1 METLF
6 AKLKLVIVEEYFVYL
21 KMKTTITMKDMDS
34 GLALY
39 LANDE
44 VKERKDGK
52 EIDRRIMQSMY
63 V

>member
-1 METLF
+1 
-6 AKLKLVIVEEYFVYL
+6 
-21 KMKTTITMKDMDS
+21 MDN
-34 GLALY
+34 GLQLY

-44 VKERKDGK
+44 VKTRKDGK